1 MSIKVQEEDFSIED
15 EINKIKKVSD
25 RIGGVVAFLGTTRD
39 FSKGRDVKKL
49 IFEHYSGMAEDKLKE
64 LRGKVLEKFDII
76 DVRIIHRIG
85 EIGIGENIV
94 LITVAAEHR
103 EDAFKACKWC
113 IDELKKIVPIW
124 KKEITTAGDVW
135 VEDHP

>member
-1 MSIKVQEEDFSIED
+1 MSIRVQEEDFSIED

-49 IFEHYSGMAEDKLKE
+49 IFEHYSEMAENKLKE
-64 LRGKVLEKFDII
+64 LRDTALEKFDII
-76 DVRIIHRIG
+76 DVGIIHRIG

-124 KKEITTAGDVW
+124 KKEITTEGEVW
-135 VEDHP
+135 IEEHP